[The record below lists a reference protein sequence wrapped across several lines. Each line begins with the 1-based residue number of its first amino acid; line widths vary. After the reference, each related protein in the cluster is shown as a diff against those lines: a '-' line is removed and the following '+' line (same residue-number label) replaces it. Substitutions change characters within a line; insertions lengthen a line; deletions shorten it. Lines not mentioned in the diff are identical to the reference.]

1 MYLNPTSTNARTQE
15 RKNARTQERKN
26 SRTQE
31 RKNSRTQEFNAFLNL
46 KYKYF
51 LLIFSFV
58 FTNNLNAQI
67 VEIGISYD
75 EYFAAIHKSN
85 SESVI
90 EDNFEKVAIFY
101 QNSGIT
107 LSLKKIV
114 RINAG
119 SKYSSGQ
126 LPFNEKGEFLKNV
139 VSYGW
144 SKICFDR
151 DLVVH
156 ITGLDLPQVG
166 GFSNGGD
173 LCESNAENYNPN
185 IENGVFGSIVEGI
198 RPVFDVNFA
207 HELGHGF
214 GLIHTE
220 NNPNSACAAQAS
232 QNALMASSPSSIF
245 LNELEFKFCEQ
256 EFLNNKMLPSV
267 SPCVFTSIEE
277 PCIFCKFDHDVV
289 KYTSE
294 FNSGCNSQNIMP
306 YNFTLTN
313 NCIQRDITISFKF
326 YPDEVEVLEKPAT
339 YQTITNEADGRKKIS
354 FIGQL
359 GIAQQIMH
367 DFKFKILKGE
377 WNNDNSKYSTEI
389 IFRVDYNPVPSGYNP
404 YLGFGPIYFGKE
416 YINLSTAG
424 NLNANQLSNL
434 CNCNNNLK
442 SKKIDLNG
450 TITIDND
457 FTFPPGS
464 ELSMSPSTKIVV
476 KNGKTLDI
484 SGCKL
489 YSCNNPNAELL
500 WSGIEVESGGQ
511 LIANE
516 KLVTYTQGGPSK
528 KFDCSISDAYYAVN
542 LKNGG
547 IASISNTQ
555 INDCYIGINLETGA
569 FLSGFKNNTIQTL
582 NGVKPT
588 TFAAPLWSNNTYIGI
603 KADNA
608 AQGFIGGLA
617 VDNNYGNNFKN
628 LHYGIK
634 SEGADLI
641 IIGNRFENMLIHSGE
656 LAPNSNYTYVSG
668 TAIYDVGSV
677 YTYAKGNQV
686 DNCRYG
692 IYGLRTGGDFISN
705 EISNCSTTGILL
717 RDNRSRKIGVA
728 NNIIHAGYTG
738 VEFFNING
746 GAVVNNVIST
756 TASQEGEST
765 TGVICRFG
773 SNNTIADNNISFLN
787 QKPIH
792 VGIASSNGKT
802 HTITNNTIYGYT
814 SPTSKALALL
824 GGNTHTANCNFS
836 VDFKDGIY
844 TDNST
849 GNTLDCNI
857 LESELNDIN
866 ININSPFQILKGNSF
881 SYNTDVNLVLNSPL
895 GRQEHHGN
903 SWFENS
909 LLGADATALSG
920 IEVFNSKFLVDFT
933 KSDSQNKGWYPKKN
947 GLVNSNPADLFDNVL
962 EPIGKPTYECSGCTY
977 GLGGF
982 GSWFN
987 GSPSPEAI
995 CNWLKTTTLRL
1006 RPAQIKWWQAYIYRL
1021 LKKTGRSYENLS
1033 PCLKTIWDSINS
1045 TKQKNV
1051 ETINDKL
1058 NTLSYLNQSSTAS
1071 AYTQVSNIVADA
1083 TSGQPFDQIAFN
1095 AAIVSIRT
1103 SIADNNSTESS
1114 LFSEI
1119 NAELIELGT
1128 DQSYSDEALLY
1139 TAMLDYLQSTILPG
1153 NSSIKLIA
1161 EKCTDDNGENVY
1173 LAKDLM
1179 SLIGE
1184 VNPLGYDCHDAQN
1197 RSSRPAKVN
1206 QTFAK
1211 VYPTFSSGIYNI
1223 DLMGSDRSRYVITVT
1238 SLVGEKVKEMIA
1250 DGGIVSLDLSDN
1262 NNGLFIIK
1270 IKDVEYASNE
1280 YITKVVKVE

>member
-1 MYLNPTSTNARTQE
+1 
-15 RKNARTQERKN
+15 
-26 SRTQE
+26 
-31 RKNSRTQEFNAFLNL
+31 
-46 KYKYF
+46 
-51 LLIFSFV
+51 
-58 FTNNLNAQI
+58 
-67 VEIGISYD
+67 
-75 EYFAAIHKSN
+75 
-85 SESVI
+85 
-90 EDNFEKVAIFY
+90 
-101 QNSGIT
+101 
-107 LSLKKIV
+107 
-114 RINAG
+114 
-119 SKYSSGQ
+119 
-126 LPFNEKGEFLKNV
+126 V
-139 VSYGW
+139 VW
-144 SKICFDR
+144 Q
-151 DLVVH
+151 VV
-156 ITGLDLPQVG
+156 T
-166 GFSNGGD
+166 
-173 LCESNAENYNPN
+173 
-185 IENGVFGSIVEGI
+185 
-198 RPVFDVNFA
+198 
-207 HELGHGF
+207 
-214 GLIHTE
+214 
-220 NNPNSACAAQAS
+220 
-232 QNALMASSPSSIF
+232 
-245 LNELEFKFCEQ
+245 
-256 EFLNNKMLPSV
+256 
-267 SPCVFTSIEE
+267 
-277 PCIFCKFDHDVV
+277 
-289 KYTSE
+289 
-294 FNSGCNSQNIMP
+294 
-306 YNFTLTN
+306 
-313 NCIQRDITISFKF
+313 
-326 YPDEVEVLEKPAT
+326 
-339 YQTITNEADGRKKIS
+339 
-354 FIGQL
+354 
-359 GIAQQIMH
+359 
-367 DFKFKILKGE
+367 
-377 WNNDNSKYSTEI
+377 
-389 IFRVDYNPVPSGYNP
+389 
-404 YLGFGPIYFGKE
+404 
-416 YINLSTAG
+416 
-424 NLNANQLSNL
+424 
-434 CNCNNNLK
+434 
-442 SKKIDLNG
+442 
-450 TITIDND
+450 
-457 FTFPPGS
+457 
-464 ELSMSPSTKIVV
+464 
-476 KNGKTLDI
+476 
-484 SGCKL
+484 
-489 YSCNNPNAELL
+489 
-500 WSGIEVESGGQ
+500 
-511 LIANE
+511 
-516 KLVTYTQGGPSK
+516 
-528 KFDCSISDAYYAVN
+528 
-542 LKNGG
+542 
-547 IASISNTQ
+547 
-555 INDCYIGINLETGA
+555 
-569 FLSGFKNNTIQTL
+569 
-582 NGVKPT
+582 
-588 TFAAPLWSNNTYIGI
+588 
-603 KADNA
+603 
-608 AQGFIGGLA
+608 
-617 VDNNYGNNFKN
+617 NYGNIFKN

-634 SEGADLI
+634 SDGADLI
-641 IIGNRFENMLIHSGE
+641 IIGNRFENMLIHPGE
-656 LAPNSNYTYVSG
+656 LAPNSSYTYVSG

-692 IYGLRTGGDFISN
+692 VYGLRTGGDFISN

-717 RDNRSRKIGVA
+717 RDNRSRKIGVTD
-728 NNIIHAGYTG
+728 NIINAGYTG

-787 QKPIH
+787 QKPIN
-792 VGIASSNGKT
+792 VGISSSNGKT

-824 GGNTHTANCNFS
+824 GGNTHVANCNFS

-866 ININSPFQILKGNSF
+866 INVNSPFQILKGNVF
-881 SYNTDVNLVLNSPL
+881 SYDSDVNLLLNSPL

-903 SWFENS
+903 SWYENS
-909 LLGADATALSG
+909 LLGADATVLSG
-920 IEVFNSKFLVDFT
+920 FEVFNSKFLVDFN
-933 KSDSQNKGWYPKKN
+933 KSNTQNKDWYPKKN

-1021 LKKTGRSYENLS
+1021 LKKTGRSYESLT
-1033 PCLKTIWDSINS
+1033 PCLKTIWDGVIS

-1114 LFSEI
+1114 LFNDI
-1119 NAELIELGT
+1119 IAELIELGM

-1139 TAMLDYLQSTILPG
+1139 TAMLDYLQSTILPV

-1179 SLIGE
+1179 SLLGE